1 MATVLAFPS
10 WIWNKGTSP
19 VLTPVSHWCNTTK
32 NVTRISVSWNGKLSK
47 FQKFSH
53 WRCAKCWSLALF
65 RSVSLPAL
73 FGSVHTVEPSA
84 PTGKF
89 STVLFVILALI
100 RVKESKNFLAR
111 FHLFMALLTPILC
124 TVSCQNCL
132 FQKNKQKT
140 PPKTKKAHQTN
151 RNSSQLITVILMI
164 FNNFKKYRNSS
175 FRLFLPTTAAYQ

>member
-1 MATVLAFPS
+1 LATVLAFPS

-89 STVLFVILALI
+89 STVLYVILALI
-100 RVKESKNFLAR
+100 RVKESADIFWLDLISLWRYLHQYCVLSAVK
-111 FHLFMALLTPILC
+111 I
-124 TVSCQNCL
+124 VS
-132 FQKNKQKT
+132 FKKANKQKKHQKPKKPTKQTET
-140 PPKTKKAHQTN
+140 PL
-151 RNSSQLITVILMI
+151 SW
-164 FNNFKKYRNSS
+164 
-175 FRLFLPTTAAYQ
+175 

>member
-10 WIWNKGTSP
+10 WIRNKGTSP

-53 WRCAKCWSLALF
+53 WRWAKCWSLALF

-89 STVLFVILALI
+89 STVLYVILALI
-100 RVKESKNFLAR
+100 RVKESADIFWLDLISLWRYLHQYCVLSAVK
-111 FHLFMALLTPILC
+111 I
-124 TVSCQNCL
+124 VS
-132 FQKNKQKT
+132 FKKANKQKKHQKPKKPTKQTET
-140 PPKTKKAHQTN
+140 PL
-151 RNSSQLITVILMI
+151 SW
-164 FNNFKKYRNSS
+164 
-175 FRLFLPTTAAYQ
+175 